1 VTAVPI
7 GDVFFLVRTN
17 RKSVNSD
24 AERALIGITL
34 GEVGLLVLL
43 GGLLVS
49 SLFGGGSFLA
59 DTSRAVR
66 AAALAFVIVE
76 VAVPLYVLLDV
87 RRRTDDPD
95 RVWIHVAAMPVIN
108 LFALAAYLADR
119 SRTAPQDR

>member
-1 VTAVPI
+1 
-7 GDVFFLVRTN
+7 VFFLVPTN

-24 AERALIGITL
+24 AERALVGITL

-43 GGLLVS
+43 GGLLVL

-95 RVWIHVAAMPVIN
+95 RAWIHVAAMPVIN
-108 LFALAAYLADR
+108 LFALAAYFADR
-119 SRTAPQDR
+119 ARD